1 MQSLHRRRP
10 LPLSGPWWSH
20 VACLIAFHVFW
31 HAFQED
37 PSLIQITHQW
47 PGWRVRMYPQ
57 QVCWWHKTRRSGGYT
72 GAGCAAIQGDLHR
85 LESWAQRNLM
95 KFNKGM
101 CRVLHLGRNNPMHQ
115 YRLGQTCWR
124 AALQRGTW
132 VSWWSKTVM
141 HVTAKRNLLSTL

>member
-1 MQSLHRRRP
+1 LFNFFIND
-10 LPLSGPWWSH
+10 LDAELECTLSKS
-20 VACLIAFHVFW
+20 ADDTKL
-31 HAFQED
+31 
-37 PSLIQITHQW
+37 
-47 PGWRVRMYPQ
+47 
-57 QVCWWHKTRRSGGYT
+57 GGVVYT
-72 GAGCAAIQGDLHR
+72 PAGCAAIQRDLNR
-85 LESWAQRNLM
+85 LESWAQRNPM

-101 CRVLHLGRNNPMHQ
+101 CRVLHLGRNKPMHQ